1 MSHSHRI
8 SEFGIGT
15 TPKEKAPAYRNRPG
29 TNNQGAS
36 TTPISAPTPSQSGQ
50 NRKFILIATT
60 PKKKP
65 QLIEIS
71 QGQIIRVHLPL
82 LYPHLPHLNQDKT
95 KNWWG

>member
-1 MSHSHRI
+1 MKGTPAQLTCRGALYGYPKLTLSNSPVHMGQDMSL
-8 SEFGIGT
+8 T
-15 TPKEKAPAYRNRPG
+15 
-29 TNNQGAS
+29 
-36 TTPISAPTPSQSGQ
+36 
-50 NRKFILIATT
+50 TT